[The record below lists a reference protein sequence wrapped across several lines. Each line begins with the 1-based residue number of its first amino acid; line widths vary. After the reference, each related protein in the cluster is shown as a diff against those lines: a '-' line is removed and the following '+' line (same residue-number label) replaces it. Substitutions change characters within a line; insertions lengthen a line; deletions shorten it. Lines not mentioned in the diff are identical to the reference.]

1 MRERNYLGDLSSGMA
16 FDNRC
21 TCTEQVTECRCGVS
35 QTIKYVKKKLFVCIL
50 IKYFLKAPRMCSE
63 IEFIKC
69 LTTLGHDL
77 AKQPTK
83 EAKTTYLCSQLSLIN
98 KNLPAKVWIPLYN
111 CNHHILSIP
120 SRVAAVLNSKDKV
133 N

>member
-1 MRERNYLGDLSSGMA
+1 
-16 FDNRC
+16 
-21 TCTEQVTECRCGVS
+21 
-35 QTIKYVKKKLFVCIL
+35 
-50 IKYFLKAPRMCSE
+50 MCSE

-77 AKQPTK
+77 AKQLTK
-83 EAKTTYLCSQLSLIN
+83 EAKTTYLYSQLSLIN

-120 SRVAAVLNSKDKV
+120 PRVAAVLNSKDKV
-133 N
+133 NSLFYIE